1 MNMKMKALVVAC
13 SMALAGQ
20 AMALTPAVVAADAT
34 AGTLVTLKL
43 SGSSA
48 LQNAISEVS
57 EDLCQSGTIDEFWDG
72 TSTTASGSNFRAV
85 ACTAKTA
92 GSVVPGLVIPTSI
105 AGKPVLI
112 YDTALGGS
120 IYGVNPVATGSLVGF
135 LDYTG
140 TSCGSASVTTN
151 SLTHEPVWSCTG
163 SVNTATDAGISDVE
177 PATLEAPVNLTVVA
191 GVPVFSALTSTQ
203 LASLK
208 VSTVVGQVFGVTV
221 NGTTA
226 MGSASPATAPMLA
239 MTKAQVA
246 AIMSGTTTDWATI
259 DPTIGAGNSI
269 MVICRRQSGSGSQ
282 ASLNAGI
289 MGNPCM
295 TGALPPLKYSDS
307 QLANGM
313 GSTSPALAADVVV
326 VENSSTGNL
335 AKCMTYAQKG
345 GVTGTYAGKAIDLT
359 TGAIGAPNT
368 NSVVLPG
375 AATTPTYAIGIIG
388 LDHGVGSDWY
398 QNTAL
403 NGNAPSLANAVAG
416 TYDLVVESTWNRP
429 STMAAGAKLDLYT
442 TLVKEISSPVV
453 LGGGVPSTGAVVP
466 GILALSENGGVASA
480 TFTAS
485 NPVIRVGNFGN
496 TCRPL
501 QQLQ

>member
-1 MNMKMKALVVAC
+1 MNMKMKTLVVVCA
-13 SMALAGQ
+13 MAFAGQ

-34 AGTLVTLKL
+34 AGSLVTLKL

-57 EDLCQSGTIDEFWDG
+57 EDLCAAGTIDEFWDG
-72 TSTTASGSNFRAV
+72 TTTTASGSNYRAV
-85 ACTAKTA
+85 ACTAKASGTVA
-92 GSVVPGLVIPTSI
+92 GVTIPTSI
-105 AGKPVLI
+105 AGKPLLI
-112 YDTALGGS
+112 YDTAKGGS
-120 IYGVNPVATGSLVGF
+120 IYGVNPVATGSAVGF
-135 LDYTG
+135 VDYT
-140 TSCGSASVTTN
+140 TCGSASVTTN

-163 SVNTATDAGISDVE
+163 SLNTATDAGISDVE
-177 PATLEAPVNLTVVA
+177 PATLESSVNLTVVA

-208 VSTVVGQVFGVTV
+208 SSAVVGQVFGVTV
-221 NGTTA
+221 NGTAA
-226 MGSASPATAPMLA
+226 MGSASPATAAMLS

-246 AIMSGTTTDWATI
+246 AIMSGTTTDWNTV
-259 DPTIGAGNSI
+259 DPTVTAGSSV

-295 TGALPPLKYSDS
+295 TGALSPLKYSDS

-313 GSTSPALAADVVV
+313 GTTSSIAAAADVVV

-335 AKCMTYAQKG
+335 AHCMSYAQKG
-345 GVTGTYAGKAIDLT
+345 TGTSAIDLT
-359 TGAIGAPNT
+359 TGNIVTQGAA
-368 NSVVLPG
+368 NSVILP
-375 AATTPTYAIGIIG
+375 ASTASAPTYAIGIIG

-398 QNTAL
+398 QNTSL
-403 NGNAPSLANAVAG
+403 NGNAPSLASAVAG
-416 TYDLVVESTWNRP
+416 TYDLAVESTFNRP
-429 STMAAGAKLDLYT
+429 TAMAAGSKLDLYN
-442 TLVKEISSPVV
+442 TLVKEISSPAV
-453 LGGGVPSTGAVVP
+453 LGGGAGAVVP
-466 GILALSENGGVASA
+466 GILALSENGYAASA

>member
-72 TSTTASGSNFRAV
+72 TATTASGSNFRAV
-85 ACTAKTA
+85 ACTAKTT
-92 GSVVPGLVIPTSI
+92 GSVVPGLIIPTSI
-105 AGKPVLI
+105 GGKPLLI
-112 YDTALGGS
+112 YDTAKGGS

-135 LDYTG
+135 VDYT
-140 TSCGSASVTTN
+140 TCGSSSVTTN
-151 SLTHEPVWSCTG
+151 SLTHEPVWTCTG
-163 SVNTATDAGISDVE
+163 SLNTATDAGISDVE
-177 PATLEAPVNLTVVA
+177 PATMEAPVNLTVVA
-191 GVPVFSALTSTQ
+191 GVPVFSALTSAQ

-208 VSTVVGQVFGVTV
+208 VSAVVGQVFGVTV

-246 AIMSGTTTDWATI
+246 AIMSGNTSDWAMI
-259 DPTIGAGNSI
+259 DPSIGTGNSI

-289 MGNPCM
+289 MGNPCSS
-295 TGALPPLKYSDS
+295 TNLPPLMYSDS
-307 QLANGM
+307 QLANGI

-335 AKCMTYAQKG
+335 GHCMTYAQKG
-345 GVTGTYAGKAIDLT
+345 GVTGTYAGLAIDLT
-359 TGAIGAPNT
+359 TGAIGAPNA

-403 NGNAPSLANAVAG
+403 NGNAPSLASAVAG

-429 STMAAGAKLDLYT
+429 AAMAAGAKLDLYT
-442 TLVKEISSPVV
+442 TLVKEVSSPVV
-453 LGGGVPSTGAVVP
+453 LGGGVAGGQVVP
-466 GILALSENGGVASA
+466 GILALSENHYAASA